1 MYRDATDLAPD
12 SIVTGFDICIAGA
25 GAAGIAM
32 AQRLIGSSKKVLL
45 LANGLPSDKGDKP
58 EGPLQQIYIGT
69 TGPFLTKVD
78 SEFLTRSRLNM
89 YGGTT
94 NHFEYNARPLD
105 KADLLPRPGYRD
117 ASWPLTME
125 TLNAYYP
132 ATNTLGEFGPFN
144 YDDLD
149 FWAKELHGPP
159 FPADDSMRSAIFH
172 QRADQATTRSRHGL
186 GTSYLPLRT
195 LSCYSMRKYCTW
207 PPRRISAS

>member
-1 MYRDATDLAPD
+1 MYCDATDLAPGTM
-12 SIVTGFDICIAGA
+12 VTGYDLCIAGA

-45 LANGLPSDKGDKP
+45 LANGLRTDTGDKP
-58 EGPLQQIYIGT
+58 KGPLQQIYVGT
-69 TGPFLTKVD
+69 TGPFLTKLNP
-78 SEFLTRSRLNM
+78 EFLTGSRLNM

-105 KADLLPRPGYRD
+105 EADLLPRPGYRD